1 LTPHPPQ
8 VNDALSDKFW
18 CTNRGILNGTV
29 TDLLEADDEFGPS
42 AANVTETAL
51 VDVLHTD
58 VSFVACMENVRA
70 PRERE
75 RGREDPVGSGKGP
88 CLQTTPLATRGC
100 QTCPF
105 VLDSDVVGLAC
116 YEACMVWLHSPCA
129 GVALWYVAG

>member
-1 LTPHPPQ
+1 M
-8 VNDALSDKFW
+8 NDALSDKFW

-29 TDLLEADDEFGPS
+29 TDLLEADDEFGPP

-75 RGREDPVGSGKGP
+75 RERGP
-88 CLQTTPLATRGC
+88 CGRWKRALPSNTPLATRGC